1 VTSWTEVKMGTT
13 TAAVL
18 LESMRV
24 VHRALTRSPG
34 LSPNQV
40 AARLQEWQPLVKE
53 LAQGVQQGAELVE
66 NVECGAELAILHE
79 ISKVLNSSL
88 DLKET
93 LHLVMDSL
101 IHLTWAERGCLV
113 LLDEERNLEIQA
125 AQHFDLD
132 GVSSC
137 ELEFSHTVVQE
148 AIQEGRPL
156 LTTNAQLDPRFSER
170 ESVVDYHLRSIVC
183 VPLSIRGRVI
193 GALYL
198 DSRMREGVFSQADL
212 PMLAA
217 FADQAAIAIENA
229 RLYTMTD
236 RSLTERVAELTTL
249 QQIDRELNDTLD
261 FERVLDV
268 TLSWATWA
276 AQADKGTLSVLDD
289 GQVHTASQ
297 PGPEDLERPG
307 SDLLERVLSSREPV
321 SVEAG
326 RMLVPIRYKERAV
339 GFLDLWRDGG
349 RSFGQGQAG
358 FASRIADHAAAAIE
372 NARLYEKVRQ
382 ANESKSEFVSLVSH
396 ELRTPM
402 TSIRG
407 YADLL
412 EAQVAGPLNARQA
425 EFVDTIR
432 RNTERMQ
439 ALVSD
444 LQDISRIEAGKLW
457 LEVKPTVFAQALDN
471 ALQGTQAQIEAR
483 SQQLTTTVP
492 HDLPLVRADP
502 ARLTQ
507 ILTNLLSNAH
517 KYTPE
522 GGRIDVR
529 ARREGA
535 YVHCAVSDTG
545 IGISSQDQAHLFTKF
560 FRSEDPAVREMPGT
574 GLGLC
579 IVKNLVELQGGRMT
593 VESQLGEGA
602 TFAFTLPVAGEED
615 EEA

>member
-1 VTSWTEVKMGTT
+1 
-13 TAAVL
+13 
-18 LESMRV
+18 
-24 VHRALTRSPG
+24 
-34 LSPNQV
+34 
-40 AARLQEWQPLVKE
+40 
-53 LAQGVQQGAELVE
+53 
-66 NVECGAELAILHE
+66 
-79 ISKVLNSSL
+79 
-88 DLKET
+88 
-93 LHLVMDSL
+93 
-101 IHLTWAERGCLV
+101 
-113 LLDEERNLEIQA
+113 
-125 AQHFDLD
+125 
-132 GVSSC
+132 
-137 ELEFSHTVVQE
+137 
-148 AIQEGRPL
+148 
-156 LTTNAQLDPRFSER
+156 
-170 ESVVDYHLRSIVC
+170 
-183 VPLSIRGRVI
+183 
-193 GALYL
+193 
-198 DSRMREGVFSQADL
+198 
-212 PMLAA
+212 
-217 FADQAAIAIENA
+217 
-229 RLYTMTD
+229 
-236 RSLTERVAELTTL
+236 
-249 QQIDRELNDTLD
+249 
-261 FERVLDV
+261 
-268 TLSWATWA
+268 
-276 AQADKGTLSVLDD
+276 
-289 GQVHTASQ
+289 
-297 PGPEDLERPG
+297 
-307 SDLLERVLSSREPV
+307 
-321 SVEAG
+321 
-326 RMLVPIRYKERAV
+326 
-339 GFLDLWRDGG
+339 
-349 RSFGQGQAG
+349 
-358 FASRIADHAAAAIE
+358 
-372 NARLYEKVRQ
+372 
-382 ANESKSEFVSLVSH
+382 
-396 ELRTPM
+396 M

>member
-113 LLDEERNLEIQA
+113 LLDEEGNLEIQA